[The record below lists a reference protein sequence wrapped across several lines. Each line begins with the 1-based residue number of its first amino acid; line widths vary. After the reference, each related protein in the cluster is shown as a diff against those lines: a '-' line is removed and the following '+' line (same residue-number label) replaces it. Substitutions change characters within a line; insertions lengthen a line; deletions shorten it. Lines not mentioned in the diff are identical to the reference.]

1 MSDDTTQ
8 PFLFPAVARKKVTAA
23 FDGGRLTSDGG
34 VMLLAGAERRLGI
47 AERLAAL
54 IADPRN
60 PLFVT
65 HSVAD
70 ILRARMLAIACGY
83 EDADDLD
90 HLRTD
95 PGFKLACGRL
105 PDSGRD
111 LCSQPTMSR
120 WENAPTLREVMRL
133 SYAMLDA
140 YCASYARPPKAVT
153 LDIDDTVDVVHGH
166 QQLSLFNAHHDER
179 CFMPI
184 HVYDVATSRP
194 VAVLRRPGKTP
205 SGPEVRRHVRRH
217 VRRLVRRIR
226 MHWPHTRLTLRGD
239 GHYGRP
245 EVMAW
250 CEANAVDYIFGLP
263 GNAVLNRLLEEV
275 ADDVRVRRAEAQAP
289 VLRRYAETRYGA
301 KSWGCERRVS
311 ARIEA
316 STMGLDIRCVV
327 TNIASGSAEWL
338 YDTLYCARGQ
348 AENLIKL
355 HKSQLASDRTSCRS
369 PLANQVRLVLHTA
382 AYWLMLTVRDA
393 IPSPH
398 PLAAAEFTTLR
409 MRLLKIAGR
418 VTETA
423 TRVRIAFAAACPEG
437 ELFRGIARSLLPA
450 GP

>member
-1 MSDDTTQ
+1 MSDDTVV
-8 PFLFPAVARKKVTAA
+8 PFSFPAVGRKKLTVA

-34 VMLLAGAERRLGI
+34 VMLLAAAERRIGL

-54 IADPRN
+54 ICDPRN
-60 PLFVT
+60 PLLVT

-70 ILRARMLAIACGY
+70 ILRVRMLAIACGY

-90 HLRTD
+90 HLRSD

-120 WENAPTLREVMRL
+120 WENMPSLREVIRL
-133 SYAMLDA
+133 TYAMVDI
-140 YCASYARPPKAVT
+140 YCTSYARPPAAVT

-166 QQLSLFNAHHDER
+166 QQLSLFNAHYDER
-179 CFMPI
+179 CFLPI
-184 HVYDVATSRP
+184 HVYDTASSRP
-194 VAVLRRPGKTP
+194 VAILLRPGKTP
-205 SGPEVRRHVRRH
+205 SGDEVRRHL
-217 VRRLVRRIR
+217 RRLVRRIR
-226 MHWPHTRLTLRGD
+226 SHWPTTRLTIRGD

-245 EVMAW
+245 EIMAW
-250 CEANAVDYIFGLP
+250 CEANGVDYILGLP
-263 GNAVLNRLLEEV
+263 GNAVLSRLVEAA

-289 VLRRYAETRYGA
+289 VLRRYTETSYGA
-301 KSWGCERRVS
+301 KSWRCERRVA

-316 STMGLDIRCVV
+316 STQGLDIRFVV
-327 TNIASGSAEWL
+327 TNLNSGSAEWL

-382 AYWLMLTVRDA
+382 AYWLMLSLREAVA
-393 IPSPH
+393 KPH
-398 PLAAAEFTTLR
+398 ALATAEFTTLR
-409 MRLLKIAGR
+409 MRLLKIAAR
-418 VTETA
+418 ITETA
-423 TRVRIAFAAACPEG
+423 TRVRIAFAAACPEAD
-437 ELFRGIARSLLPA
+437 LFRRIALSLQPA

>member
-1 MSDDTTQ
+1 MSDDTIE
-8 PFLFPAVARKKVTAA
+8 PFSFPAIGRKKVTAA

-34 VMLLAGAERRLGI
+34 VMLLAAAERRIGL
-47 AERLAAL
+47 ADRLATL
-54 IADPRN
+54 ITDRRN
-60 PLFVT
+60 PFLVT

-105 PDSGRD
+105 PDSGND
-111 LCSQPTMSR
+111 LCSQPTVSR
-120 WENAPTLREVMRL
+120 WENVPSLREVVRMT
-133 SYAMLDA
+133 YAMIDV
-140 YCASYARPPKAVT
+140 YCASHPRPPAAVT
-153 LDIDDTVDVVHGH
+153 LDIDDTLDVVHGR
-166 QQLSLFNAHHDER
+166 QQLSLFNAHYDKR
-179 CFMPI
+179 CFLPI
-184 HVYDVATSRP
+184 HVYDIATSRP
-194 VAVLRRPGKTP
+194 VAILLRPGKTP
-205 SGPEVRRHVRRH
+205 SGIEIRSHL
-217 VRRLVRRIR
+217 RRLVRRIR
-226 MHWPHTRLTLRGD
+226 SHWPTTRLTVRGD

-245 EVMAW
+245 EVMTW
-250 CEANAVDYIFGLP
+250 CEANDLRYIFGLP
-263 GNAVLNRLLEEV
+263 GNPVLTRQVEAA
-275 ADDVRVRRAEAQAP
+275 ADDVRVGRAEAAAL
-289 VLRRYAETRYGA
+289 VLRRYTETRYGA
-301 KSWGCERRVS
+301 KSWTQTRRVA

-316 STMGLDIRCVV
+316 STKGLDIRFVV
-327 TNIASGSAEWL
+327 TNLESGSAEWL
-338 YDTLYCARGQ
+338 YNTLYCARGQ

-382 AYWLMLTVRDA
+382 SYWLMLTVRDA

-398 PLAAAEFTTLR
+398 HLAAAEFTTLR

-418 VTETA
+418 IIETA

-437 ELFRGIARSLLPA
+437 ELFRGTARSLQLA

>member
-1 MSDDTTQ
+1 MSDDTLL
-8 PFLFPAVARKKVTAA
+8 PFDFPAIGRKKLTAA

-34 VMLLAGAERRLGI
+34 VMLLAAAERGLGV
-47 AERLAAL
+47 AERLARL
-54 IADPRN
+54 IADRRN
-60 PLFVT
+60 PLLVT

-105 PDSGRD
+105 PDSGDD

-120 WENAPTLREVMRL
+120 WENAPTLREVVRMT
-133 SYAMLDA
+133 YAMVDV
-140 YCASYARPPKAVT
+140 YCASYRRPPVAVT

-166 QQLSLFNAHHDER
+166 QQLSLFNAHYDER
-179 CFMPI
+179 CFLPI
-184 HVYDVATSRP
+184 HVYDTATSRP
-194 VAVLRRPGKTP
+194 VAVLLRPGKTP
-205 SGPEVRRHVRRH
+205 SGSEVRFYL
-217 VRRLVRRIR
+217 RRLVRRIR
-226 MHWPHTRLTLRGD
+226 SHWPTTRLTLRGD

-250 CEANAVDYIFGLP
+250 CETNAVDYIFGLP
-263 GNAVLNRLLEEV
+263 GNAVLGRSVEAA
-275 ADDVRVRRAEAQAP
+275 ADDVRVRRAEAAAP

-301 KSWGCERRVS
+301 GSWGCERRVA

-316 STMGLDIRCVV
+316 STQGLDIRCVV
-327 TNIASGSAEWL
+327 TNLAFGSAEWL
-338 YDTLYCARGQ
+338 YDTLYCSRGQ

-355 HKSQLASDRTSCRS
+355 HKGQLASDRTSCRS

-393 IPSPH
+393 IPKPQA
-398 PLAAAEFTTLR
+398 LATAEFTTLR
-409 MRLLKIAGR
+409 MRLLKIAAR
-418 VTETA
+418 ITETA
-423 TRVRIAFAAACPEG
+423 TRVRIAFAAACPEA
-437 ELFRGIARSLLPA
+437 ELFRGVARSLQLA